1 MISNRCNSLRSHRKF
16 SALVMVLI
24 LAGCATATDLE
35 VDLSQDF
42 PSPLVVP
49 APVHMGIYL
58 SPEFEQ
64 YVFEEFEKIP
74 QKSTAKKSKKKK
86 PKKQKK
92 AAPTSGSNAGEEEK
106 QSQASAEEAS
116 NAELEGEE
124 TKGPERADEAEVSE
138 EAGNV
143 HKPTADQKAQAKED
157 TETVEQAEKE
167 QLKPTTQKRLK
178 MRVALGDAQAR
189 MIRSVLPP
197 VFENATLLDSLTIEA
212 RPAGMDLYVVPEI
225 KRLQYTTPKS
235 TRTKV
240 YEIWLQYDFVIY
252 DRNDDVVTRWNLP
265 CYGKT
270 PSAMMK
276 SQKDALQAAT
286 QMALRDCGAA
296 FSTGFSVHPAVQR
309 WMQGEEQRQQRVLGR
324 AEASDYPE

>member
-1 MISNRCNSLRSHRKF
+1 MILSRCNSLRSYRKC
-16 SALVMVLI
+16 SVLVMVII

-49 APVHMGIYL
+49 APVHMGIYI
-58 SPEFEQ
+58 STEFEQ
-64 YVFEEFEKIP
+64 YVFQEFENIP
-74 QKSTAKKSKKKK
+74 QKTATRKSKKKK
-86 PKKQKK
+86 SKKEKTATK
-92 AAPTSGSNAGEEEK
+92 TSESKPADEEK
-106 QSQASAEEAS
+106 QSQASAEQVS
-116 NAELEGEE
+116 NTEPESEK
-124 TKGPERADEAEVSE
+124 TKSPEPV
-138 EAGNV
+138 
-143 HKPTADQKAQAKED
+143 
-157 TETVEQAEKE
+157 EKE
-167 QLKPTTQKRLK
+167 QSKPAPQQRLK

-189 MIRSVLPP
+189 MIRSVLPS
-197 VFENATLLDSLTIEA
+197 VFENATLLDSLNMEA

-270 PSAMMK
+270 PSAMMT

-309 WMQGEEQRQQRVLGR
+309 WMQGEEQRRQSVLER
-324 AEASDYPE
+324 AEG